1 MNKSIALVNCS
12 LQKLLISIDG
22 AEPSENSISLLLFI
36 LVLLRFKKWTHLA
49 IQIIEVLESSN
60 ISISLISQ
68 YSIFLSRL

>member
-36 LVLLRFKKWTHLA
+36 LVLLRFKERTHLA